1 MTATAAGEV
10 RAARDIVGV
19 WCGCVLLAAVV
30 LIPILGWLAPLGFA
44 GLLALMGL
52 LSLPAIRMTD
62 EDRPVLIV
70 LLAALVWA
78 AVSTTWSPYH
88 PKNAA
93 TSTVLKLAFMLP
105 LGWSAVCGAR
115 RADPRLRSLALRIL
129 IWGLALFGAVLLVE
143 SLTGAELYRRL
154 HVAFYEP
161 IRTDLAQSNVAH
173 ATFVLAVLWPAA
185 LIGGLRTRREAW
197 LLVPILAGTLLAAH
211 QFKGD
216 APVIAVPLA
225 AVVALAVWRWP
236 SAAPKA
242 LAGLAAVLF
251 IAMPGIVW
259 AVRATGD
266 YGAIEGDIPLSWSMR
281 MGYWSHAIDW
291 IRDRPLRGWGLDA
304 SRMMGPGIQLHPH
317 NGELQVWLE
326 LGAVGAVAAAA
337 FWWLS
342 LSRLTR
348 PASDREAAGVAASA
362 SVFLLF
368 GTLNFGIWQEWWL
381 GLGGLVA
388 VLAAMHGPR
397 PAARTST

>member
-1 MTATAAGEV
+1 MTATAAGEA
-10 RAARDIVGV
+10 RAARDILGV

-129 IWGLALFGAVLLVE
+129 IWGLGLFGAVLLVE
-143 SLTGAELYRRL
+143 AFTGGELYRRL

-161 IRTDLAQSNVAH
+161 IRPDLAQSNVAH
-173 ATFVLAVLWPAA
+173 ATFVLALLWPAA

-197 LLVPILAGTLLAAH
+197 LLVPMLAGTLLAAH

-251 IAMPGIVW
+251 ITMPGIVW

-342 LSRLTR
+342 LSRLAR
-348 PASDREAAGVAASA
+348 PASDRVAAGVAASA